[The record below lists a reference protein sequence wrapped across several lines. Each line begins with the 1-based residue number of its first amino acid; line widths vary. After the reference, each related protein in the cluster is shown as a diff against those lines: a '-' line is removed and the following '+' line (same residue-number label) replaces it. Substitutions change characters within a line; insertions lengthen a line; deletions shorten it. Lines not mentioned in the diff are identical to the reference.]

1 MLSVLYFLHFRR
13 SSFDTRTQTFYATLF
28 NYSQNSSP
36 QIVPEP
42 HGISDNLD
50 DLAKVDLN
58 FIDKNGVEQKIVELN
73 DDGELDE
80 EEKMMAP
87 NEDEVERAKRLLKL
101 IAKK

>member
-1 MLSVLYFLHFRR
+1 MQLYLTILKFF
-13 SSFDTRTQTFYATLF
+13 S
-28 NYSQNSSP
+28 

>member
-1 MLSVLYFLHFRR
+1 M
-13 SSFDTRTQTFYATLF
+13 
-28 NYSQNSSP
+28 
-36 QIVPEP
+36 
-42 HGISDNLD
+42 D

>member
-1 MLSVLYFLHFRR
+1 M
-13 SSFDTRTQTFYATLF
+13 
-28 NYSQNSSP
+28 
-36 QIVPEP
+36 
-42 HGISDNLD
+42 D

-73 DDGELDE
+73 DDGEIDE

-101 IAKK
+101 MSKK

>member
-1 MLSVLYFLHFRR
+1 M
-13 SSFDTRTQTFYATLF
+13 
-28 NYSQNSSP
+28 
-36 QIVPEP
+36 
-42 HGISDNLD
+42 D

-73 DDGELDE
+73 DDGEMEE